1 MLSDLCTV
9 KYKIQEFDICNHV
22 VDFFSCPLFTFFEYV
37 VVWYFW
43 KKIQLFL
50 KCYWQNLKTIK
61 TIRSN
66 LLGNIIV
73 CGEPMLVT
81 FVVNPCPLIYIPKNV
96 YTCSNICLM
105 FIKIIPT
112 YYQQNYVPTSQQACS
127 RSYLRT
133 MRCPK
138 YILGYVLTL
147 SMFFEDLL
155 TLGTA
160 ICSYL
165 RASLTLS
172 LDHPKAEKN
181 HVFGDIGT
189 FVKLFL

>member
-1 MLSDLCTV
+1 MLSDLRTV

-22 VDFFSCPLFTFFEYV
+22 VDFFSCPLFTFSEYV

-73 CGEPMLVT
+73 CGEPMLVA

-133 MRCPK
+133 MVCPK
-138 YILGYVLTL
+138 YILGYVLVL
-147 SMFFEDLL
+147 SSSPKFRNRNNFVL
-155 TLGTA
+155 TLGHHLPCPKT
-160 ICSYL
+160 IL
-165 RASLTLS
+165 RL
-172 LDHPKAEKN
+172 
-181 HVFGDIGT
+181 
-189 FVKLFL
+189 

>member
-1 MLSDLCTV
+1 MLSDLRTV

-22 VDFFSCPLFTFFEYV
+22 VDFFACPLFTFSEYV

-43 KKIQLFL
+43 KEIQLFL

-73 CGEPMLVT
+73 CGEPMLVA

-112 YYQQNYVPTSQQACS
+112 YYQQNYVPTSQQASS

-160 ICSYL
+160 I
-165 RASLTLS
+165 TLS
-172 LDHPKAEKN
+172 LLE
-181 HVFGDIGT
+181 DIT
-189 FVKLFL
+189 YLVLRPS

>member
-1 MLSDLCTV
+1 
-9 KYKIQEFDICNHV
+9 
-22 VDFFSCPLFTFFEYV
+22 
-37 VVWYFW
+37 
-43 KKIQLFL
+43 
-50 KCYWQNLKTIK
+50 
-61 TIRSN
+61 
-66 LLGNIIV
+66 
-73 CGEPMLVT
+73 
-81 FVVNPCPLIYIPKNV
+81 
-96 YTCSNICLM
+96 M

-112 YYQQNYVPTSQQACS
+112 YYQQNYVPTSQQASS

-172 LDHPKAEKN
+172 LDHPKAEKK
-181 HVFGDIGT
+181 IT
-189 FVKLFL
+189 FLGYRNCCEAFSLDRQNKAIYFTVSAFPTNLKFLIREEGRGIVIFFLSCLFILAKVCAWRETPNSHPPPHFPVATCLPGS